1 MKNKLLSTIIM
12 TSLALQ
18 LVACGVK
25 DTGAAETELMEAQT
39 EVTAETEQMEVEA
52 EVAASEKIEETTEN
66 ATVENSAEEI
76 SEEESESQRQ
86 VQPFEGQ
93 YYAGRGNLS
102 ITGHDDGEYLIE
114 VWWGSS
120 ASENS
125 QWVMHGTYDESTETI
140 TYSDCVKE
148 DFVIGDNGEPTS
160 DEIAYEGGTGSIK
173 IVDDSTIM
181 WTDDQDHI
189 ADDVPMTR

>member
-1 MKNKLLSTIIM
+1 MKNKFLSTIIM

-18 LVACGVK
+18 LVACGAK

-39 EVTAETEQMEVEA
+39 EAMAETEQMEVEA
-52 EVAASEKIEETTEN
+52 EVAASENVEETTEN
-66 ATVENSAEEI
+66 ATIENSAEELTV
-76 SEEESESQRQ
+76 EEGQRQ

-125 QWVMHGTYDESTETI
+125 QWVMHGKYDESTGTI

-148 DFVIGDNGEPTS
+148 DFVLGDNGEPTS
-160 DEIAYEGGTGSIK
+160 DEIAYTDCTGSIK